1 MTQPNQFTSDKAV
14 ATKRKTTEALKSEII
29 GKAEQS
35 PVNMSSDVGAVARE
49 TIFKAQNR
57 KSIVEATI
65 HSFQSELEDLN
76 KVISACEA
84 MVSIIE
90 EKSRPEIVKHLEAV
104 K

>member
-1 MTQPNQFTSDKAV
+1 MPNQYTGEKAV
-14 ATKRKTTEALKSEII
+14 ALKAAKTEELKSV
-29 GKAEQS
+29 AMQS

-49 TIFKAQNR
+49 TLFKAQNQ
-57 KSIVEATI
+57 KIIVEATI

-90 EKSRPEIVKHLEAV
+90 EKNRPEIVKHLEAL

>member
-1 MTQPNQFTSDKAV
+1 MTNQFNSPKAV
-14 ATKRKTTEALKSEII
+14 ALKAAKTEELKSV
-29 GKAEQS
+29 AMQS
-35 PVNMSSDVGAVARE
+35 PVNMSSDVGTMARE
-49 TIFKAQNR
+49 TLFKAQNR

-65 HSFQSELEDLN
+65 HSFQSELDDLN

-90 EKSRPEIVKHLEAV
+90 EKNRPEIVKHLEAV

>member
-1 MTQPNQFTSDKAV
+1 MPNQYTGKKAV
-14 ATKRKTTEALKSEII
+14 ALKAAKTEELKSV
-29 GKAEQS
+29 AMQS
-35 PVNMSSDVGAVARE
+35 PVNMSSDVGTMARE
-49 TIFKAQNR
+49 TLFKAQNR

-65 HSFQSELEDLN
+65 HSFQSELDDLN

-90 EKSRPEIVKHLEAV
+90 EKNRPEIVKHLEAV

>member
-1 MTQPNQFTSDKAV
+1 MPNQYTGKKAV
-14 ATKRKTTEALKSEII
+14 ALKAAKTEVLKSEVM
-29 GKAEQS
+29 QS
-35 PVNMSSDVGAVARE
+35 PINMSSDVGAVARE
-49 TIFKAQNR
+49 TLFKAQNR

-65 HSFQSELEDLN
+65 HSFQSELDDLN

>member
-1 MTQPNQFTSDKAV
+1 MPNQYTGEKAV
-14 ATKRKTTEALKSEII
+14 ALKAAKTEELKSVAM
-29 GKAEQS
+29 KS

-49 TIFKAQNR
+49 TLFKAQNR

-65 HSFQSELEDLN
+65 HSFQSELDDLN

-84 MVSIIE
+84 MVSILE
-90 EKSRPEIVKHLEAV
+90 EKNRPEIVKHLEAV